1 MCQKSV
7 LTSFNCGNDATVG
20 LFHGAV
26 CLPVTGLEMM
36 NVQTRG
42 VCPHVHPDLGSNVKK
57 LPNSR
62 LIDGPWM

>member
-1 MCQKSV
+1 MPKV
-7 LTSFNCGNDATVG
+7 SFNCGNDATVG

-36 NVQTRG
+36 NVQT
-42 VCPHVHPDLGSNVKK
+42 HPDLGSNVKK

-62 LIDGPWM
+62 LIDGLWM